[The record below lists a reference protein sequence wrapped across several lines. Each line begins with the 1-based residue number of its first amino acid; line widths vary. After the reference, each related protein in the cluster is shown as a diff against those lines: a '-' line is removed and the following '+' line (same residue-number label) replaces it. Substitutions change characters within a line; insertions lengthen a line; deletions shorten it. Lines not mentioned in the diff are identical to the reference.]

1 MSGGRRIQTQ
11 VAIVGGG
18 PAGMAA
24 ARELSDFGVE
34 VVILDEGH
42 RLGGQIFRQAPPGF
56 ESGIA
61 RRYTAPSHDAGHHL
75 IDGVESG
82 EVRVESG
89 VTVWDLEPGRVFAQV
104 DGELLTVE
112 ADYVL
117 LATGAMDRAL
127 PFPGWTLPGV
137 ITPGAA
143 QVMVRGQMIKPGKR
157 AVVAGTGPLLLP
169 TVTSLLAAGVEVV
182 ALLEANRI
190 GGLIRTLPGV
200 VLHPHRLR
208 EALHYAKCF
217 IGAGVRMQFGHAVFS
232 AHAGADGE
240 LRSVAIGRV
249 DIAGRP
255 LRGTEREL
263 RADLLCVGYG
273 LNPSTELAIRM
284 GCEMRHLDAR
294 GGWLPAH
301 DEDMRTSVDRVLVA
315 GEIAG
320 IGGADV
326 AISEGH
332 LAGRVIAVELGL
344 AAARDLAGL
353 RARCQA
359 ERRAADRL
367 LSAFPALPGLC
378 ELVQPQT
385 IVCRC
390 EDVTMSSVKRASR
403 VFGSDL
409 KSIKMATRA
418 GMGPCQARICHRIVG
433 GLLREHCDSS
443 ELPPPC
449 PSVQV
454 PVKPVLA
461 QTIADRAP

>member
-1 MSGGRRIQTQ
+1 MSAGRRIQTQ
-11 VAIVGGG
+11 VAVVGGG

-24 ARELSDFGVE
+24 AGELSGCGVDTL
-34 VVILDEGH
+34 ILDEGH
-42 RLGGQIFRQAPPGF
+42 RLGGQIFRQHPPGF

-61 RRYTAPSHDAGHHL
+61 PRYTAPSHATGHRL
-75 IDGVESG
+75 IDALESS
-82 EVRVESG
+82 EVQVESG
-89 VTVWDLEPGRVFAQV
+89 VTVWDLEPGRVFAQAQ
-104 DGELLTVE
+104 GELLTVE

-127 PFPGWTLPGV
+127 PFPGWTSPGV
-137 ITPGAA
+137 ITLGAA
-143 QVMVRGQMIKPGKR
+143 QVMVRGQMVKPGQR

-190 GGLIRTLPGV
+190 GGLMRALPGV
-200 VLHPHRLR
+200 VFHPHRLR
-208 EALHYAKCF
+208 EALHYTKCF
-217 IGAGVRMQFGHAVFS
+217 LGAGVRMQFGHAVFS

-249 DIAGRP
+249 DRAGRP
-255 LRGTEREL
+255 VRGSEREL

-273 LNPSTELAIRM
+273 LNPSMELAIRM
-284 GCEMRHLDAR
+284 GCEMRHLDVR

-326 AISEGH
+326 AIAEGQ
-332 LAGRVIAVELGL
+332 LAGRVIAAELGL
-344 AAARDLAGL
+344 REASDLADL
-353 RARCQA
+353 RARRRK

-367 LSAFPALPGLC
+367 LSAFPVLPGLC
-378 ELVQPQT
+378 DLVQPET

-390 EDVTMSSVKRASR
+390 EDVTAASLKRASQIY
-403 VFGSDL
+403 GSDL
-409 KSIKMATRA
+409 KSVKMATRA

-433 GLLREHCDSS
+433 GLLREHCESA
-443 ELPPPC
+443 ELPTPC

-461 QTIADRAP
+461 QTIAERAR